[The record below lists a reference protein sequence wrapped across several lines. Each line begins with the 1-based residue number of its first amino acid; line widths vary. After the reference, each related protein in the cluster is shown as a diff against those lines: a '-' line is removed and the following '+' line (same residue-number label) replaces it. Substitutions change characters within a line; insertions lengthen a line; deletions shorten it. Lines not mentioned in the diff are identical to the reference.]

1 MCKRVIDISKD
12 IYFFFDDSGV
22 FHRNEPSGFF
32 IYAGFVFTS
41 REELESAKR
50 KYRSANRALKEALG
64 VDSDYEL
71 KASVLKNKHKR
82 SLLTSVLEYESLSA
96 VVELSRVYDYI
107 IDNKK
112 SRCRYKDY
120 ILKLC
125 IKRKLQDLIQRGIL
139 NNDEDIKLQV
149 FIDEQL
155 TATDG
160 YYDLRDSIAE
170 ELQHGIINF
179 NYGVVHEKVFSG
191 KVRVDIRYCESK
203 NNYLIQASD
212 IIANRI
218 WTSYRVNRPELRELP
233 NHTLLTFP

>member
-1 MCKRVIDISKD
+1 MIFISKD

-32 IYAGFVFTS
+32 VYAGFVFTG

-50 KYRSANRALKEALG
+50 KYKTANKALKKALEA
-64 VDSDYEL
+64 DYEL
-71 KASVLKNKHKR
+71 KAAVLENKHKR
-82 SLLTSVLEYESLSA
+82 SLLNSVLEYESLSA
-96 VVELSRVYDYI
+96 AVELSRVYDYI

-125 IKRKLQDLIQRGIL
+125 IKKKLQDLIQRGVL
-139 NNDEDIKLQV
+139 NREEDIHLHIS
-149 FIDEQL
+149 IDEQL

-179 NYGVVHEKVFSG
+179 NYGVVHEKTFSG
-191 KVRVDIRYCESK
+191 TVKVDIKYCESK

-218 WTSYRVNRPELRELP
+218 WTSYRVGRPELREIP
-233 NHTLLTFP
+233 NHTHLTFP